1 MSNEINEYE
10 DKFIKMK
17 NQRDNTLN
25 NLNNLQDKYD
35 DLQENYDNLNNV
47 HNEFKVSY
55 KEACHERNKCE
66 LLLEKKGKSK
76 DHIEEFNKYKEFY
89 NQNLDLVHNI
99 HNIHNNDD
107 KDNIISTK
115 NEEIAELKA
124 SVKYYMKKWE
134 TKTAE
139 NILPKE
145 KNNNEMKQMKD
156 VIERK
161 TNRIKELI
169 AENEKKDKKI
179 TELQEELDVVND
191 CNKDLGKSIDEIETK
206 KDEFMDKYHSKCEEN
221 NLKDKKIQDLEDEL
235 ELIIEEENNNDN
247 NNNNNDEYM
256 IKYNS
261 KCEEFTELFNKYNE
275 IYDLYEKLK
284 TKNLIEEKVMDC
296 IQTQTENNNDDDRN
310 FFIINDLKSENE
322 KLNIRCTKS
331 HENNEVLR
339 QKIKDLE
346 DRNDPDVNT
355 AKNITNKEIN
365 FSCDM
370 MKKNIMRKN
379 IDNVFDLVFK
389 EKMKKTNDEKIYRRL
404 TNKRSDIS
412 KKILNDL
419 SKDNDKLDYGAEFVK
434 YIINI
439 I

>member
-107 KDNIISTK
+107 KDNIISTQK
-115 NEEIAELKA
+115 EEIAELKA
-124 SVKYYMKKWE
+124 SLKDYMKKWE

-145 KNNNEMKQMKD
+145 ENNNEKKKMKSD
-156 VIERK
+156 IERK
-161 TNRIKELI
+161 TKRIKELI

-179 TELQEELDVVND
+179 TQLQEELDDVND
-191 CNKDLGKSIDEIETK
+191 CNKKLCKSIDEIETK

-256 IKYNS
+256 NKYHS

-346 DRNDPDVNT
+346 DRNDSDVNT
-355 AKNITNKEIN
+355 AKNITNKEY
-365 FSCDM
+365 S
-370 MKKNIMRKN
+370 REN
-379 IDNVFDLVFK
+379 IDAVFDLVFK
-389 EKMKKTNDEKIYRRL
+389 DKMKKTNDEKIYRRL

-434 YIINI
+434 CLINI
-439 I
+439 M

>member
-1 MSNEINEYE
+1 MSIIINEKEYTAE
-10 DKFIKMK
+10 EIHTRFCQASKFKK
-17 NQRDNTLN
+17 ERDNVLIKLSTL
-25 NLNNLQDKYD
+25 QEKYE

-47 HNEFKVSY
+47 HTEFKVSH
-55 KEACHERNKCE
+55 KEACHERNKLE
-66 LLLEKKGKSK
+66 LQLEKKGMTK
-76 DHIEEFNKYKEFY
+76 DHRDEFNKYKDFY
-89 NQNLDLVHNI
+89 NQNLDIV

-107 KDNIISTK
+107 KDNIISTQK
-115 NEEIAELKA
+115 EEIAELKA
-124 SVKYYMKKWE
+124 SVKDYMKKWE

-145 KNNNEMKQMKD
+145 KNNNEMKQMKSHL
-156 VIERK
+156 ETK

-179 TELQEELDVVND
+179 TELQEELDDVND

-206 KDEFMDKYHSKCEEN
+206 KDEFMDKYHSKC
-221 NLKDKKIQDLEDEL
+221 Q
-235 ELIIEEENNNDN
+235 
-247 NNNNNDEYM
+247 
-256 IKYNS
+256 
-261 KCEEFTELFNKYNE
+261 EFTELFNKYNE

-284 TKNLIEEKVMDC
+284 TENLIEEKIMDS

-310 FFIINDLKSENE
+310 FFINNDLKSEND

-339 QKIKDLE
+339 QKVKELDDRNTFLEGEILILQSEAE
-346 DRNDPDVNT
+346 DRNDSDVNT
-355 AKNITNKEIN
+355 AKNITNKEY
-365 FSCDM
+365 S
-370 MKKNIMRKN
+370 REN
-379 IDNVFDLVFK
+379 IDAVFDLVFK
-389 EKMKKTNDEKIYRRL
+389 DKMKKTNDEKIYRRL

-434 YIINI
+434 CLINI
-439 I
+439 M